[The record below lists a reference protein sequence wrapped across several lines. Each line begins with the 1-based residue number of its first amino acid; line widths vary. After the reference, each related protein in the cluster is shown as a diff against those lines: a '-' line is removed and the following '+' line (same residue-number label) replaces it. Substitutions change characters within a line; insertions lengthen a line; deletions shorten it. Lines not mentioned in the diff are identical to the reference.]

1 MNNSVF
7 KFNPDSPR
15 TPPDSPD
22 NDPYGD
28 GISPLT
34 EPNTPEKSK
43 KKIIPKTFSLPFPLI
58 KNPQTELE
66 EEYLLELERNY
77 NEYQNVVGSIDYIT
91 NRFIDNLIQNP
102 NVRKNILKTYE
113 DAVECYNTI
122 LGNFINQSAF
132 VSTQES
138 NIIDTII
145 ESAQIRLQTLYS
157 ENNVGGKRK
166 TQKNKKIKKKI
177 KRKTNKKI
185 KKLRKIKCK

>member
-1 MNNSVF
+1 MNKPVF

-34 EPNTPEKSK
+34 EPNTPDKRSTK
-43 KKIIPKTFSLPFPLI
+43 NTSQKFSLPFPLI

-66 EEYLLELERNY
+66 DEYLLELERNY

-91 NRFIDNLIQNP
+91 NRYINDLKQNP
-102 NVRKNILKTYE
+102 TVRTILTTYE
-113 DAVECYNTI
+113 DAVECYYTI
-122 LGNFINQSAF
+122 LGKFINVSVF
-132 VSTQES
+132 VSGKES
-138 NIIDTII
+138 KLIDTII
-145 ESAQIRLQTLYS
+145 ESTQIRLQILYS

>member
-1 MNNSVF
+1 MNSVF

-43 KKIIPKTFSLPFPLI
+43 KKIPKTFSLPFPLI

-66 EEYLLELERNY
+66 DEYLLELERNY

-132 VSTQES
+132 VSITQES
-138 NIIDTII
+138 NVIDTII

-166 TQKNKKIKKKI
+166 TRKNKKIKNKI

>member
-1 MNNSVF
+1 MNSVF

-43 KKIIPKTFSLPFPLI
+43 KKRPKTFSLPFPLI

-66 EEYLLELERNY
+66 DEYLLELERNY

-122 LGNFINQSAF
+122 LGNFINQSAS

-138 NIIDTII
+138 NVIDTII

-166 TQKNKKIKKKI
+166 TRKNKKIKNKI

>member
-1 MNNSVF
+1 MNKSVF

-34 EPNTPEKSK
+34 EPNTPDKRYK
-43 KKIIPKTFSLPFPLI
+43 KNTSQKFSLPFPLI

-66 EEYLLELERNY
+66 DEYLLELERNY
-77 NEYQNVVGSIDYIT
+77 NEYQNAVGSIDFIT
-91 NRFIDNLIQNP
+91 NRYINDLKQNP
-102 NVRKNILKTYE
+102 TVRTILNTYE
-113 DAVECYNTI
+113 DAVECYYTI
-122 LGNFINQSAF
+122 LGKFINVSVF
-132 VSTQES
+132 VSGQES
-138 NIIDTII
+138 KLIDTII
-145 ESAQIRLQTLYS
+145 ESTQIRLQTLYS

>member
-1 MNNSVF
+1 MNSVF

-43 KKIIPKTFSLPFPLI
+43 KKIPKTFSLPFPLI

-66 EEYLLELERNY
+66 DEYLLELERNY

-138 NIIDTII
+138 NVIDTII

-166 TQKNKKIKKKI
+166 TRKNKKIKNKI